1 MLLRHW
7 RWALVMAGGA
17 VIIAAAVVGVL
28 VSTTRDHSSG
38 ANSEAAQPTGRP
50 TPHATP
56 GGPYTPSPDLVV
68 NSEDDALRLA
78 VLYSGE
84 VLSSAKLDSVQL
96 VYTDARS
103 ALNMFGTNQP
113 NVAQTDVA
121 VGAQA
126 WVIVATGTFV
136 EDKPLDP
143 ECPCTHH
150 MAWVIAVRGTE
161 TVLTG
166 WDYSPY
172 DLSALGTQYRFRGL
186 VGRRF
191 RSRRCVRV
199 ARVAVP
205 PQCLSDVAWT
215 IDDRGWV

>member
-1 MLLRHW
+1 MLRRHLKW
-7 RWALVMAGGA
+7 VLVTLGGA
-17 VIIAAAVVGVL
+17 VVIAAAVVGVL

-38 ANSEAAQPTGRP
+38 VNSEAAQPTGRP

-56 GGPYTPSPDLVV
+56 GGPYTPSPDLLV

-78 VLYSGE
+78 VVYAGAN
-84 VLSSAKLDSVQL
+84 LSSAKIDSVQL

-113 NVAQTDVA
+113 NVAQTDVPA
-121 VGAQA
+121 GAKA
-126 WVIVATGTFV
+126 WVIVAQGTFV
-136 EDKPLDP
+136 EDKPLDQA
-143 ECPCTHH
+143 CPCTHH

-172 DLSALGTQYRFRGL
+172 DLSALGAPVSL
-186 VGRRF
+186 PK
-191 RSRRCVRV
+191 SRWE
-199 ARVAVP
+199 AF
-205 PQCLSDVAWT
+205 QK
-215 IDDRGWV
+215 